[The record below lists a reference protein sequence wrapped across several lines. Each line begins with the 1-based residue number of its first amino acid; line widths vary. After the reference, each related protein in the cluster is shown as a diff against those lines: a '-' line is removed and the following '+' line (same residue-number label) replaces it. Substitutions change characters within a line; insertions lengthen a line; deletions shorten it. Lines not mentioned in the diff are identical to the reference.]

1 MAEERVEDF
10 PIFPLG
16 LVALPSETVPLHI
29 FEERYRTMIAECLDN
44 EREFGIVWTDEDGAH
59 ATGCAME
66 VTEVTER
73 SEDGRMNIITR
84 GTRPFRVV
92 EERHDLPYPAA
103 VIEFLDDAEID
114 DASDDFTEAHAEAC
128 EAYAD
133 LVEQATDKQLE
144 PEELAA
150 KSAYEMA
157 ATVEFGAEAKQGLL
171 DLRSEAKRI
180 KLVGQLLRATV
191 KRLEF
196 VERAQVR
203 AASNGRVRFG

>member
-1 MAEERVEDF
+1 MSEERVEDF

-16 LVALPSETVPLHI
+16 LVALPTELVPLHI
-29 FEERYRTMIAECLDN
+29 FEERYRTMIGECLDN

-103 VIEFLDDAEID
+103 VIEFLDDAEAD
-114 DASDDFTEAHAEAC
+114 DASGDFSKVQAEAC

-157 ATVEFGAEAKQGLL
+157 ATVDFGADAKQGLL
-171 DLRSEAKRI
+171 DLRSETKRMG
-180 KLVGQLLRATV
+180 LVAQLLRATV
-191 KRLEF
+191 NRLEF

>member
-1 MAEERVEDF
+1 MTEFACDHMFRTTLPATKFEALVQKACRSPFQIELSGHDPGVVPQLRLFTVDFMNPEDRDRV
-10 PIFPLG
+10 
-16 LVALPSETVPLHI
+16 
-29 FEERYRTMIAECLDN
+29 RIAM
-44 EREFGIVWTDEDGAH
+44 RF
-59 ATGCAME
+59 
-66 VTEVTER
+66 
-73 SEDGRMNIITR
+73 
-84 GTRPFRVV
+84 V
-92 EERHDLPYPAA
+92 E
-103 VIEFLDDAEID
+103 
-114 DASDDFTEAHAEAC
+114 
-128 EAYAD
+128 
-133 LVEQATDKQLE
+133 K
-144 PEELAA
+144 EELAA

>member
-1 MAEERVEDF
+1 MTDERVEDF

-29 FEERYRTMIAECLDN
+29 FEPRYRTMIAECLDN
-44 EREFGIVWTDEDGAH
+44 EREFGIVWTDDDGAH

-103 VIEFLDDAEID
+103 VVEFLEDGDDA
-114 DASDDFTEAHAEAC
+114 ADDFEEVRIEAF
-128 EAYAD
+128 EAYAE

-171 DLRSEAKRI
+171 DLRSEKKRM
-180 KLVGQLLRATV
+180 KLVAQLLRAAI

-196 VERAQVR
+196 MERAQVR

>member
-1 MAEERVEDF
+1 MDQERVEDF

-114 DASDDFTEAHAEAC
+114 DASGDFTEAHAEAC
-128 EAYAD
+128 EA
-133 LVEQATDKQLE
+133 
-144 PEELAA
+144 EELAA

>member
-1 MAEERVEDF
+1 MDAELIEDF

-16 LVALPSETVPLHI
+16 IVALPSEDVPLHI
-29 FEERYRTMIAECLDN
+29 FEPRYRTMIAECLDN
-44 EREFGIVWTDEDGAH
+44 EREFGIVWTDDDGAH

-66 VTEVTER
+66 VTEVLEQ
-73 SEDGRMNIITR
+73 SEDGRMNIMTR

-103 VIEFLDDAEID
+103 VIEFLDDSEPPNGSEQIG
-114 DASDDFTEAHAEAC
+114 EARDEAC
-128 EAYAD
+128 SAYAN
-133 LVEQATDKQLE
+133 LVQQATDKQPE

-157 ATVEFGAEAKQGLL
+157 ATVDFGAEAKQGLL
-171 DLRSEAKRI
+171 DLRSEAQRM
-180 KLVGQLLRATV
+180 KLVAQLLRAAI
-191 KRLEF
+191 KRLEY

-203 AASNGRVRFG
+203 ALSNGRVRFG